1 MKVGDIVK
9 WIHEYTGE
17 TVLLYVVEVI
27 DKDTIRCLFPYGAH
41 QTMKKSR
48 VTLFEDYKQT

>member
-9 WIHEYTGE
+9 WIHGYTGE
-17 TVLLYVVEVI
+17 IVLLYIVEVI
-27 DKDTIRCLFPYGAH
+27 DEDTIRCLFPYGAY